1 MKTAT
6 VLMAALVAG
15 AMSFASGAFAQ
26 TVHYPGG
33 KSTFD
38 GKCAVCHQAGG
49 KGMDGLA
56 PPLVEYPGKYAGSA
70 DGRAQ
75 LGHTVLYGMFGPIK
89 VKEKSYNFK
98 MPSFAS
104 LSDEEI
110 ADVLNYVVFD
120 LNAQHGSAKP
130 FDVAEVKAWRAGP
143 LDQTAV
149 HQRRD
154 AVVKG
159 LGL

>member
-1 MKTAT
+1 MKTLRLAI
-6 VLMAALVAG
+6 AALALAAAAQVP
-15 AMSFASGAFAQ
+15 AQ

-33 KSTFD
+33 KGTFD

-56 PPLVEYPGKYAGSA
+56 PPLVDYPGRYAGAS

-89 VKEKSYNFK
+89 VKDKTYNFK
-98 MPSFAS
+98 MPSFAT
-104 LSDEEI
+104 LSDAEI

-120 LNAQHGSAKP
+120 LNAEHGGAKP
-130 FDVAEVKAWRAGP
+130 FDAAEIHALRANA
-143 LDQTAV
+143 LDASAV
-149 HQRRD
+149 HRQRD

>member
-6 VLMAALVAG
+6 VLMAALLAG

-56 PPLVEYPGKYAGSA
+56 PPLVE
-70 DGRAQ
+70 
-75 LGHTVLYGMFGPIK
+75 
-89 VKEKSYNFK
+89 
-98 MPSFAS
+98 
-104 LSDEEI
+104 
-110 ADVLNYVVFD
+110 
-120 LNAQHGSAKP
+120 
-130 FDVAEVKAWRAGP
+130 
-143 LDQTAV
+143 
-149 HQRRD
+149 
-154 AVVKG
+154 
-159 LGL
+159 

>member
-1 MKTAT
+1 
-6 VLMAALVAG
+6 
-15 AMSFASGAFAQ
+15 
-26 TVHYPGG
+26 
-33 KSTFD
+33 
-38 GKCAVCHQAGG
+38 
-49 KGMDGLA
+49 
-56 PPLVEYPGKYAGSA
+56 
-70 DGRAQ
+70 
-75 LGHTVLYGMFGPIK
+75 MFGPIK

-120 LNAQHGSAKP
+120 LNAEHGSAKP

>member
-1 MKTAT
+1 MMNFR
-6 VLMAALVAG
+6 LCMMAL
-15 AMSFASGAFAQ
+15 SLLASAQIASAQ

-56 PPLVEYPGKYAGSA
+56 PPLVDYPGKYADA
-70 DGRAQ
+70 KEGREQ

-89 VKEKSYNFK
+89 VKDKTYNFK

-104 LSDEEI
+104 LSDAEI

-120 LNAQHGSAKP
+120 LDAQHGNAKP
-130 FDVAEVKAWRAGP
+130 FDATEIHALRATA
-143 LDQTAV
+143 LDASVV
-149 HQRRD
+149 HQQRD
-154 AVVKG
+154 AVVKS

>member
-1 MKTAT
+1 MKNLRLATAS
-6 VLMAALVAG
+6 LALAAAAQVP
-15 AMSFASGAFAQ
+15 AQ

-56 PPLVEYPGKYAGSA
+56 PPLVEYPGRYAGA
-70 DGRAQ
+70 NDGRAQ

-89 VKEKSYNFK
+89 VKDKTYNFK
-98 MPSFAS
+98 MPSFAT
-104 LSDEEI
+104 LSDAEI

-120 LNAQHGSAKP
+120 LNAEHGGARP
-130 FDVAEVKAWRAGP
+130 FDAAEIHALRANP
-143 LDQTAV
+143 LDASAV
-149 HQRRD
+149 HRQRD

>member
-1 MKTAT
+1 MKTSRS
-6 VLMAALVAG
+6 LISALVAG
-15 AMSFASGAFAQ
+15 ALVLSSSAFAQ
-26 TVHYPGG
+26 AVHYPGG
-33 KSTFD
+33 KATFD

-56 PPLVEYPGKYAGSA
+56 PPLVEYPGKYASSS

-89 VKEKSYNFK
+89 VKDKSYNFK
-98 MPSFAS
+98 MPSFAA

-120 LNAQHGSAKP
+120 LNAQHGAAKP
-130 FDVAEVKAWRAGP
+130 FDAAEVKAWRAGP
-143 LDQTAV
+143 IDASAV

>member
-1 MKTAT
+1 MKTAS
-6 VLMAALVAG
+6 VLMAALAAG
-15 AMSFASGAFAQ
+15 AMSLASGTFAQ

-56 PPLVEYPGKYAGSA
+56 PPLVEYPGKYAGSP

-75 LGHTVLYGMFGPIK
+75 LGHTVMYGMFGPIK

-130 FDVAEVKAWRAGP
+130 FDAVEVKAWRAAP

>member
-1 MKTAT
+1 MKNFRL
-6 VLMAALVAG
+6 LMMAVSLAASAQL
-15 AMSFASGAFAQ
+15 ASAQ
-26 TVHYPGG
+26 TIHYPAG

-56 PPLVEYPGKYAGSA
+56 PPLVEYPGKYADSKE
-70 DGRAQ
+70 GRAQ

-89 VKEKSYNFK
+89 VKDKAYNFK
-98 MPSFAS
+98 MPSFAA
-104 LSDEEI
+104 LSDAEI

-120 LNAQHGSAKP
+120 ANAQHGNAKP
-130 FDVAEVKAWRAGP
+130 FDAAEIHALRATT
-143 LDQTAV
+143 LDASVV

>member
-1 MKTAT
+1 MKHFRL
-6 VLMAALVAG
+6 LMM
-15 AMSFASGAFAQ
+15 AMSLMTTAQLTSAQ
-26 TVHYPGG
+26 TVHFPGG

-56 PPLVEYPGKYAGSA
+56 PPLVEYPGKYADTK
-70 DGRAQ
+70 DGRTQ
-75 LGHTVLYGMFGPIK
+75 LGDTVLYGMFGPIK
-89 VKEKSYNFK
+89 VKEKNYNFK
-98 MPSFAS
+98 MPSFAT
-104 LSDEEI
+104 LSDAEI

-120 LNAQHGSAKP
+120 LNAQHGNAKP
-130 FDVAEVKAWRAGP
+130 FDAAEIHALRANT
-143 LDQTAV
+143 LDASAV
-149 HQRRD
+149 HQQRG

>member
-1 MKTAT
+1 MT
-6 VLMAALVAG
+6 ALVVG
-15 AMSFASGAFAQ
+15 AMVFATGASAQ

-56 PPLVEYPGKYAGSA
+56 PPLVEYPGKYASSS

-75 LGHTVLYGMFGPIK
+75 LGHTVMYGMFGPIK

-130 FDVAEVKAWRAGP
+130 FDASEVKAWRAGP

-149 HQRRD
+149 HQRRE

>member
-1 MKTAT
+1 
-6 VLMAALVAG
+6 MAATFAG
-15 AMSFASGAFAQ
+15 AVSLGSQAFAQ

-56 PPLVEYPGKYAGSA
+56 PPLVEYPGKYAGSS

-75 LGHTVLYGMFGPIK
+75 LGHTVMYGMFGPIK

-120 LNAQHGSAKP
+120 LNAEHGAAKP
-130 FDVAEVKAWRAGP
+130 FDAAEVKAWRAGP
-143 LDQTAV
+143 LDGSAV

>member
-1 MKTAT
+1 MKTARA
-6 VLMAALVAG
+6 LMAALAAG
-15 AMSFASGAFAQ
+15 AIGLAPQAFAQ
-26 TVHYPGG
+26 TVNYPGG

-56 PPLVEYPGKYAGSA
+56 PPLVEYPGMYAGTP

-89 VKEKSYNFK
+89 VKEKNYNFK

-104 LSDEEI
+104 LSDEEL

-130 FDVAEVKAWRAGP
+130 FDAAEIKALRATP

-149 HQRRD
+149 HQHRE

>member
-1 MKTAT
+1 MKTLRLAISAIA
-6 VLMAALVAG
+6 LAASTQVP
-15 AMSFASGAFAQ
+15 AQ
-26 TVHYPGG
+26 SVHYPGG
-33 KSTFD
+33 KATFD

-56 PPLVEYPGKYAGSA
+56 PPLVEYPGKYADA
-70 DGRAQ
+70 KDGRAH

-98 MPSFAS
+98 MPSFAT
-104 LSDEEI
+104 LSDAEI

-130 FDVAEVKAWRAGP
+130 FGEAEIQTLRANT
-143 LDQTAV
+143 LDAAAV
-149 HQRRD
+149 HRQRE